1 MDIFFVD
8 FTLSTNHSVEKIR
21 GLFPLASFRL
31 SWLLLKTNGKQPT
44 LPSPVVQMSFS
55 AQWGHVASMPTSQVS
70 PMYDVKIQVTV
81 PVESSW
87 KRDYNNMGIVHSA
100 SDPGI
105 ATWFRNIIFWKTGTT
120 TADDTCDI
128 GSDFSKSFDISHI
141 SKITLEES
149 KPEKMMPECQL
160 PILSS

>member
-1 MDIFFVD
+1 MIWGYHYFWKHPHGYFFCWFYSFNKPFGGKKSEVCFLWQVFD
-8 FTLSTNHSVEKIR
+8 FHDC
-21 GLFPLASFRL
+21 
-31 SWLLLKTNGKQPT
+31 SWKLNGKQPT

-105 ATWFRNIIFWKTGTT
+105 ATWFRNIIFWKQVQK
-120 TADDTCDI
+120 TADHLWHWKW
-128 GSDFSKSFDISHI
+128 FF
-141 SKITLEES
+141 
-149 KPEKMMPECQL
+149 
-160 PILSS
+160 